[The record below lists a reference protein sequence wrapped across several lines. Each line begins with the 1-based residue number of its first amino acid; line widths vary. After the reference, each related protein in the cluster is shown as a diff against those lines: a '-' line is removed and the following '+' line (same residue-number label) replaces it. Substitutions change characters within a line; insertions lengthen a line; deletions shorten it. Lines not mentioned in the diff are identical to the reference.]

1 LIATSIL
8 KITEDNQVNWKNCNE
23 SNLFFLLKIL
33 TQNINFLTDDDDENK
48 ENAKNGQEKVQEED
62 MKEKSIMAE
71 INQRKEGKQKY

>member
-1 LIATSIL
+1 M
-8 KITEDNQVNWKNCNE
+8 
-23 SNLFFLLKIL
+23 FFLLKIL

-48 ENAKNGQEKVQEED
+48 ENAKNGQENVQEED